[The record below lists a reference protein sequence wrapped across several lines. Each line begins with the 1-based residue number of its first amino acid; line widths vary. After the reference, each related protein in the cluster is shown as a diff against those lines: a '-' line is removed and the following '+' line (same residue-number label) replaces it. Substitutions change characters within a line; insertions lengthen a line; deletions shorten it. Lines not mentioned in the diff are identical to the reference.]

1 MPKIKKILL
10 IVLIIIIILSV
21 FSLIFSDNK
30 IIENTSQIKGNIEML
45 NSSDEK
51 VIEEMTLSVEKT
63 QEAMENNSRVLQ
75 QAIDSVSNSGGGTV
89 KLPAGTYYFAPIN
102 TYTNIASSQKRA
114 YYAVECRDNVKIVGA
129 GTNENNSSLCT
140 ILKPY
145 GSNLDLSFTMFQYIS
160 QSVPKVFL
168 ENADFADFI
177 IDANETSKAPDAS
190 YIAQGKGFSFQAFKD
205 CDWNNVIVR
214 NTDGTGFGMDYPI
227 SSTVTNCVAI
237 GCGKAASDSDAGAS
251 GFGIGTG
258 YSEDESMKIS
268 DCLAIGNKKFGF
280 FFEHQGRFEPDITA
294 RTAKG
299 FVVKDCVARG
309 NMYNFGGEK
318 SNDLVFINCASE
330 KSRETDPNPLGN
342 ENKIAFYFGTN
353 ARRSYVKD
361 CTIEEKF
368 DNVTQSDS
376 YYSQVYWGAENSI
389 IDIGGERKEYDALAN
404 CYNSAAVTMI
414 WRYAGRP
421 GEVLLYGEQPDS
433 GYVDVGANDWFVD
446 ALAWAYNEGIVSG
459 GGNFNA
465 GNDCTRAEFIT
476 MLWKYAGRPTASAE
490 NDYTDIEESDYFY
503 EAVNWAVNNG
513 ILRPEGNEFYPSD
526 PIINADALNILYRY
540 DELTSQRVVI
550 YDYWE
555 NGGNDS
561 EKVYEIKYKGE
572 NIDLNVEARKTGYEF
587 IGWSTNENAT
597 TGTASLRINNDNIYL
612 YAIYRKDIRILYDAN
627 GGSNVPAAQTGVI
640 YNNQEG
646 VDIRLSS
653 GIPQREGYIFKGW
666 TDIKGS
672 EEVKYRQGETHSFKD
687 SCTLYAVWEEDTD
700 IDTYT
705 LTVMP
710 NGGTW
715 NNSTQNVEINGEPE
729 TVIDISNPIPPQG
742 ITVLFDGNEGITQ
755 EESKTS
761 EKYFENWT
769 LNGAGRLNGKSYIFG
784 EGSASIKANYTD
796 SGIEMPSATRD
807 GYIFRGW
814 TDQRDSSQ
822 VKYREGETYIFDDDC
837 TLYAVWEEDTDIDT
851 YTLTVMP
858 NGGTWN
864 NSTQNVEINGEP
876 ETVIDISNPIPP
888 QGITVLFD
896 GNEGIT
902 QEESKTSE
910 KYFENWTLNGA
921 GRLNGK
927 SYIFGEG
934 SASIKANYTDSG
946 IEMPSATRDG
956 YIFRGWTDQR
966 DSSQVKYREG
976 ETYIFD
982 DDCTLYAV
990 WGKEEE
996 EKYLVTYNYSYNG
1009 GENSEKSQEEKLS
1022 GEKVDLDVEATKT
1035 GYEFIGWSTD
1045 RDAKEGLKNLVME
1058 NEDITLY
1065 AIFKK
1070 DISINFID
1078 YNGTE
1083 ENRTEQKIT
1092 IYNNDKGEIT
1102 APKINQYSDWTTR
1115 YWTISKE
1122 ADSEQTVEDEGV
1134 ITDISENQ
1142 TYFARYTKEIL
1153 ISFDL
1158 NEGEGVLPETISGNI
1173 EVNSNNINNV
1183 KGFEVIV
1190 PDADIS
1196 REGFR
1201 FSGWMT
1207 KKDETGIDYGI
1218 GDEVSFISDTVLYAK
1233 WVDNNVP
1240 IDDDNLPVLEVEYNS
1255 DGWTNQDIELLIS
1268 ATDEDSGIDKVTVND
1283 EVILENDGDCKFV
1296 IKENGTYEIIVIDKA
1311 GNSTSKVIR
1320 ISNID
1325 KVLPSIYKIEI
1336 DEKELKVTTIDNESG
1351 TSKIEYSFDGEN
1363 WYDLL
1368 DENNDKEFTV
1378 INYVYKAGESFAVLE
1393 FNNQVKT
1400 MYFRAV
1406 DEAGNIGEGKLAEV
1420 NDENNGNDNDEP
1432 NNNVNNIS
1440 GNNINSNMQQEE
1452 NSDGSTANKWLPH
1465 AGRSTIIILIIII
1478 SVTAIIFRKKYNDL
1492 KDIK

>member
-837 TLYAVWEEDTDIDT
+837 TLYAVW
-851 YTLTVMP
+851 
-858 NGGTWN
+858 
-864 NSTQNVEINGEP
+864 
-876 ETVIDISNPIPP
+876 
-888 QGITVLFD
+888 
-896 GNEGIT
+896 
-902 QEESKTSE
+902 
-910 KYFENWTLNGA
+910 
-921 GRLNGK
+921 
-927 SYIFGEG
+927 
-934 SASIKANYTDSG
+934 
-946 IEMPSATRDG
+946 
-956 YIFRGWTDQR
+956 
-966 DSSQVKYREG
+966 
-976 ETYIFD
+976 
-982 DDCTLYAV
+982 
-990 WGKEEE
+990 GKEEE

-1102 APKINQYSDWTTR
+1102 APKINQSSDWTTR

-1452 NSDGSTANKWLPH
+1452 NSDGSTANKWLPY